1 MPILP
6 ELLEKLKAQFPDSRK
21 GQERGEWFIHT
32 LLSIIIPFT
41 SSRTSNLL
49 RCLET
54 LFGLVIAKK
63 RYYRFM
69 ASPKIPWR
77 RLRSCLW
84 KMIPEPTTDSRLILV
99 LDDYIN
105 PKTGRKIFGC
115 GRRFDHAA
123 KQNQSKYPWAQNI
136 VAVALLKKIKGRW
149 AALPLM
155 HRFYHCKKELRD
167 KEKLFRRLKIEFRTK
182 LEQSAEMIG
191 RIASAFPRE
200 AVLLVTDSW
209 FGNDGLWSPV
219 RKFLGERFHMLS
231 RFRSNI
237 NIFEIVVPKE
247 KRKVGRPRK
256 YGRKLGTAASL
267 AEDFRHLATE
277 HTVDLYGRSRK
288 VLAYDRIVMLKTLKC
303 AVKVVWIYRK
313 TRWIAIFSTDT
324 TLSVQRMIEYYGARW
339 KIEAGFKEL
348 KQDIGSI
355 ESQTRHPVAVANHL
369 KFCMMASTLS
379 WIYADRLDKT
389 PRRRHAVSGRGHF
402 AFSDVRKLVAEEV
415 SRDDFNMLCPVSSK
429 SNVYSLTSAL
439 LRLAA

>member
-1 MPILP
+1 MSILP
-6 ELLEKLKAQFPDSRK
+6 ELLEKLKAQFQDSRK
-21 GQERGEWFIHT
+21 GEERGAWFIHT

-77 RLRSCLW
+77 RLCSCLW
-84 KMIPEPTTDSRLILV
+84 KMIPAPKTDGRVILV
-99 LDDYIN
+99 LDDCIN
-105 PKTGRKIFGC
+105 PKTGREIFGC
-115 GRRFDHAA
+115 ERRFDHGS
-123 KQNQSKYPWAQNI
+123 KQNQSKYPRAQNI
-136 VAVALLKKIKGRW
+136 VVVALLKKIKGRW

-155 HRFYHCKKELRD
+155 HRFYHCKKELRN

-219 RKFLGERFHMLS
+219 RKVLGGRFHMLS
-231 RFRSNI
+231 RSGSNI
-237 NIFEIVVPKE
+237 NIFDVVVPKE

-267 AEDFRHLATE
+267 AEDFRHLASE

-324 TLSVQRMIEYYGARW
+324 TLSVKRMIEYYGARW

-355 ESQTRHPVAVANHL
+355 ETQTRHPVAVANHL
-369 KFCMMASTLS
+369 KFRMMASTLT
-379 WIYADRLDKT
+379 WICADRLDKT

-415 SRDDFNMLCPVSSK
+415 SHDDFNL
-429 SNVYSLTSAL
+429 SLIHI
-439 LRLAA
+439 